1 MKFYYHN
8 CYLFILIITN
18 FLKFVKILLIVSPF
32 YLSALTLEEKV
43 GKLFVVPIC
52 PTHGEKHIEKV
63 HKLLKER
70 HIGGV
75 IFMAGTSSEQKCIL
89 QFLDMPLL
97 TFQDAE
103 WGVGMRLADI
113 PPLPKN
119 LTLGAIQ
126 DLGLLRAFGRELARQ
141 SLSMG
146 IVCPLAPVV
155 DVNSNPKNPVI
166 GKRSFG
172 DDPDEVAS
180 RALAV
185 MEGMREGGILACAKH
200 FPGHGDTI
208 VDSHWSLPQI
218 DKPLEALETTE
229 LIPFRA
235 LIDAGVD
242 LVMVGHLQF
251 PALSADPSSLS
262 YEIITELLREKLGFE
277 GVVITDALNMR
288 ALSLNYSIEE
298 VVTKTLF
305 AGADLLLTAA
315 SRPDVIDYL
324 IDVAIPKAIDH
335 IIATIPEEIIDQKLE
350 RIRTLPKTDFAI
362 PAEEPGFCR
371 VLYRHAVTRVGK
383 EILLGQAVA
392 LVQNQPDPI
401 FENFLRVH
409 AEVSCFSYEEM
420 EEAKTFPHVIVQVG
434 PGDFPKEIPE
444 HAVLALFDVPYKL
457 SAIDQTAAVIIGY
470 EDVPFAKEAVADVLF
485 NKIPA
490 LGKLPVQVY
499 Q

>member
-1 MKFYYHN
+1 M
-8 CYLFILIITN
+8 
-18 FLKFVKILLIVSPF
+18 
-32 YLSALTLEEKV
+32 
-43 GKLFVVPIC
+43 PIC

-70 HIGGV
+70 HIESV
-75 IFMAGTSSEQKCIL
+75 IFMAGTSEDQKRIL
-89 QFLDMPLL
+89 QLLDMPLL

-113 PPLPKN
+113 PPSPKN

-141 SLSMG
+141 CLSVG
-146 IVCPLAPVV
+146 IDCPLAPVV

-172 DDPDEVAS
+172 DDPHEVAF

-185 MEGMREGGILACAKH
+185 MEGMRQGGILACAKH
-200 FPGHGDTI
+200 FPGHGDTA
-208 VDSHWSLPQI
+208 VDSHLSLPKI
-218 DKPLEALETTE
+218 DKSLEDIENAE
-229 LIPFRA
+229 LVPFHA

-251 PALSADPSSLS
+251 PALSVDPSSLS

-298 VVTKTLF
+298 VVTKTLL
-305 AGADLLLTAA
+305 AGTDLLLTADF
-315 SRPDVIDYL
+315 RPDVIDYL
-324 IDVAIPKAIDH
+324 IDVVIPRAIDH
-335 IIATIPEEIIDQKLE
+335 IIAIIPEELIDQKLE
-350 RIRTLPKTDFAI
+350 RIRALHKTHSEI
-362 PAEEPGFCR
+362 PGKQPELCR
-371 VLYRHAVTRVGK
+371 TLYRHAITRIGK
-383 EILLGQAVA
+383 EIPLGRAVA

-401 FENFLRVH
+401 FENFLRSH
-409 AEVSCFSYEEM
+409 AEVLCFSYAEM
-420 EEAKTFPHVIVQVG
+420 EKASAFPHVIVQVG
-434 PGDFPKEIPE
+434 PNDFPSELPE
-444 HAVLALFDVPYKL
+444 HAIVALFDVPYKL
-457 SAIDQTAAVIIGY
+457 AAIPQTAAVIGY

-485 NKIPA
+485 GKIPA
-490 LGKLPVQVY
+490 LGKLPIQVY
-499 Q
+499 E